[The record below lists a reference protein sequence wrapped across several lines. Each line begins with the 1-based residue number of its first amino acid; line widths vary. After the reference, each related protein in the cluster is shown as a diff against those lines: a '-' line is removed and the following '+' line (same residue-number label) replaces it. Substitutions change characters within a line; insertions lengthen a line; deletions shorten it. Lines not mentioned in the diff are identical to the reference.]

1 MIPLA
6 LLASFS
12 RGLVCRVSYLL
23 TYKRT
28 LPVRRVSCFGRER
41 GSAEIV
47 SRAAAPRGIGGCV
60 AHTRVHVGRRRRQ
73 CMLLAAFSPLAFQ
86 VAAAPRHA
94 FGHTGVALCRAG
106 IATMGRK
113 PGVSSPEEL
122 ATFCT
127 EAGEKIIVVD
137 VRNP

>member
-1 MIPLA
+1 
-6 LLASFS
+6 
-12 RGLVCRVSYLL
+12 
-23 TYKRT
+23 
-28 LPVRRVSCFGRER
+28 
-41 GSAEIV
+41 
-47 SRAAAPRGIGGCV
+47 
-60 AHTRVHVGRRRRQ
+60 
-73 CMLLAAFSPLAFQ
+73 MLLAAFSPLAFQ